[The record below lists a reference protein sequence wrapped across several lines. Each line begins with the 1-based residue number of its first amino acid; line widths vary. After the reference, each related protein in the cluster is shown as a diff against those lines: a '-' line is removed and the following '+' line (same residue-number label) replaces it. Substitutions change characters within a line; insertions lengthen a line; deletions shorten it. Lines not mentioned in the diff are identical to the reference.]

1 MKKLIT
7 LILVFVAFGAKAQ
20 ISSFPA
26 TEDFEAAFDTG
37 TNVVFIPNWTGSIV
51 RPSSTPGR
59 LFADTAHFRNGA
71 QALAAI
77 PTSTTP
83 DTAVVRLNLS
93 TSANLSFNF
102 WACTAKNGTVNDS
115 RASLIKIST
124 SIDGGVTYGPETLI
138 GDSVIFANAYTSYNP
153 YSYAFPANTNNQSDV
168 RMRIVITRSNSGTG
182 NAARIVIDDAAFI
195 ASTVDIFPPT
205 TTAAS
210 ATSISTVEV
219 SFSEA
224 VGVSAQTTSNYTGIP
239 NLVSAVRNGS
249 NDKVTL
255 TFSPALTVGQ
265 FYTLTIANVADIA
278 GNAMAAPQS
287 YPIAFNNNT
296 GNVKISEIMYNDGGT
311 AVDSLEFIEIVNAGG
326 SSIDIGAW
334 KFTKGI
340 TYTFTTGTTIAPN
353 QHIVLCRYQPTFNTY
368 FPSVTATQ
376 WDANQAL
383 NNVGG
388 ETIALYNTVG
398 TLIDSVQY
406 NSAAP
411 WDTMANGHGPSL
423 VLCDEST
430 NNDDPA
436 NWTASVDAKGTYAGI
451 ALYAS
456 PGTACSTAGLNSN
469 NYNSFAIAAYPNPAN
484 DHLNVVFSSDAR
496 ERYTLKVVDLSGR
509 VMSTVNGTT
518 ANGEN
523 RTSVNVAD
531 LATGMYLLVIETA
544 SGNSQQRFVKN

>member
-7 LILVFVAFGAKAQ
+7 LILVLVAFGAKAQ

-59 LFADTAHFRNGA
+59 VFADTAHFRNGA

-83 DTAVVRLNLS
+83 DTVVVNLNLS
-93 TSANLSFNF
+93 STANLSFNF

-115 RASLIKIST
+115 RSALLKIST

-153 YSYAFPANTNNQSDV
+153 YSYAFPANTNNQANV
-168 RMRIVITRSNSGTG
+168 RMRMVVTRSSGG
-182 NAARIVIDDAAFI
+182 AGAAARLVIDDAAFI

-205 TTAAS
+205 TTAAA
-210 ATSISTVEV
+210 ATSLSTVEV

-224 VGVSAQTTSNYTGIP
+224 VGTSAQTTANYTGIP

-265 FYTLTIANVADIA
+265 FYTLTVANVQDIA

-287 YPIAFNNNT
+287 YTIAFNNNT
-296 GNVKISEIMYNDGGT
+296 GNVKISEIMYNDAGPQ
-311 AVDSLEFIEIVNAGG
+311 VDSLEFIEIVNAGG

-334 KFTKGI
+334 RFTKGI
-340 TYTFTTGTTIAPN
+340 TYTFNTGTTIAPN
-353 QHIVLCRYQPTFNTY
+353 QHIVLCRYQPTFNAY
-368 FPSVTATQ
+368 FPSVTAIQ

-383 NNVGG
+383 TNIG

-398 TLIDSVQY
+398 DLIDSVAY
-406 NSAAP
+406 TNALP
-411 WDTMANGHGPSL
+411 WDTMPNGHGPSL

-436 NWTASVDAKGTYAGI
+436 HWTASIDAKGTYAGI

-456 PGTACSTAGLNSN
+456 PGTACLTAGLNN
-469 NYNSFAIAAYPNPAN
+469 NDYTAFAIAAYPNPAN
-484 DHLNVVFSSDAR
+484 DQLNVVFSSDAR

-523 RTSVNVAD
+523 RTAVSVAD